1 MIRVWFRY
9 GKIGSIQTVRTL
21 KLLLQIIHRVI
32 PVTTGFEKANS
43 WLGLRNN
50 LPCHVA
56 LVRTRFSIPN
66 LNARHSRKT
75 FISNAMRVS

>member
-56 LVRTRFSIPN
+56 LVFRFQTSTRD
-66 LNARHSRKT
+66 T
-75 FISNAMRVS
+75 RVRLSYPMP

>member
-1 MIRVWFRY
+1 MIRVWFRD
-9 GKIGSIQTVRTL
+9 GKIDSIQTVRTL

-50 LPCHVA
+50 LPCH
-56 LVRTRFSIPN
+56 LRRTRSSIPN